1 MGCRYFLLLGD
12 STVASRHEASDIA
25 QRLLAMGLQERHDG
39 ASAHARLFVS
49 PATPTLRLPDGSIA
63 IGHVFDRAGRRVAAP
78 APLPEGC
85 WGEYLLVQ
93 ANTPDRAMRIARD
106 PSGGVSCLYSV
117 DKGSGFAT
125 SDVSIATQLGLYDK
139 RVDWHFVAHFLAY
152 PYVKTTRTG
161 LAGIRELLPGCALH
175 LRDRGVSAAQTWS
188 PWDFVEPARR
198 HTHIEEAS
206 EALRV
211 AVETAVNAWAR
222 VDGSA
227 LVELSGGLDSSIVAG
242 CLRGMRNPP
251 HCVTL
256 LPELPGADER
266 LYAGA
271 VANRLGAVLHVE
283 PLAVAASRFDAPVP
297 AWCTTPGI
305 APLQQA
311 VDGIMDG
318 VAAREGLDCL
328 YSGGG
333 GDTVFGFLA
342 GATPAADAFLAHRP
356 GAGLRGIADLVG
368 LHQCTY
374 WTAAHATLRAL
385 RARRR
390 QSQSAEASLLDPSLL
405 PEASE
410 LHPWMQEPRH
420 ALPGDR
426 ERIDGLAGTQL
437 FRDAVPRAVHRWL
450 RLPLLSQP
458 VVEACLSIPSWMC
471 IADGHNRAVAR
482 LAFADVLPPV
492 VLHRRS
498 KGMFSQYNAAFYS
511 RNKWAMR
518 RFLMEGR
525 LRDRGLLDAQALSDF
540 FERPQVP
547 RDRSYMRIVDLCRAE
562 NWLRHQP

>member
-1 MGCRYFLLLGD
+1 MGCRYFILLD
-12 STVASRHEASDIA
+12 STVASRLEASDIA
-25 QRLLAMGLQERHDG
+25 QRLLAMGLQERHAG

-49 PATPTLRLPDGSIA
+49 PATPTLRLPDGGIA
-63 IGHVFDRAGRRVAAP
+63 IGHVFDRAGPRVSAP

-93 ANTPDRAMRIARD
+93 ASTPDREIRIARD
-106 PSGGVSCLYSV
+106 PSGGVPCLYSV

-125 SDVSIATQLGLYDK
+125 SDISIATQLGLYEK
-139 RVDWHFVAHFLAY
+139 RVDWSFVAHFLAY
-152 PYVKTTRTG
+152 PYSKTARTG
-161 LAGIRELLPGCALH
+161 LAGIRELLPGYALH
-175 LRDRGVSAAQTWS
+175 LHGRGASAAQVWS
-188 PWDFVEPARR
+188 PWDFVAPMRR
-198 HTHIEEAS
+198 HTRIDEA
-206 EALRV
+206 AATLRV
-211 AVETAVNAWAR
+211 AVETTISAWAR
-222 VDGSA
+222 VDGRA
-227 LVELSGGLDSSIVAG
+227 LVELSGGLDSSIVAC
-242 CLRGMRNPP
+242 CLSGMRNPP
-251 HCVTL
+251 HCATL

-283 PLAVAASRFDAPVP
+283 PLPVAASRFDAPVP

-333 GDTVFGFLA
+333 GDTVFGFLG

-356 GAGLRGIADLVG
+356 SAGLRGIADLAG

-390 QSQSAEASLLDPSLL
+390 QSQSVQASLLNPSLL

-410 LHPWMQEPRH
+410 LHPWMQEPRD
-420 ALPGDR
+420 ALPGDC
-426 ERIDGLAGTQL
+426 ERIEGLAGTQL
-437 FRDAVPRAVHRWL
+437 FRDAVPRAIHRWL

-458 VVEACLSIPSWMC
+458 VVEACLSIPSWMW
-471 IADGHNRAVAR
+471 IAGGHNRAVAR
-482 LAFADVLPPV
+482 LAFADMLPPV

-498 KGMFSQYNAAFYS
+498 KGMFSQYNAAFYN
-511 RNKWAMR
+511 RNKAAMR
-518 RFLMEGR
+518 RFLLEGR
-525 LRDRGLLDAQALSDF
+525 LRDRRLLDAQALSEF
-540 FERPQVP
+540 FERPQAP
-547 RDRSYMRIVDLCRAE
+547 RDRSYMRIVDLCRTE